1 MTLNICSVLFSKGKT
16 TGLILEELGKGDV
29 SIHLVCKENPLFE
42 TFWIFQNYERKKII
56 ALIETYAS
64 WLLSSLILRE
74 LFVPHDFGKN

>member
-42 TFWIFQNYERKKII
+42 TF
-56 ALIETYAS
+56 
-64 WLLSSLILRE
+64 
-74 LFVPHDFGKN
+74 